1 MRNIGLLIIA
11 NMRNDLRSKTATI
24 VNFSITLM
32 LIGILAAFFGIF
44 LIKPELNS
52 NPPDKDK
59 LELYLGLIMYS
70 ASILGLGIYL
80 NSLGYQSMIK
90 EKSRGN
96 IQSLLATT
104 LNTKNIWMG
113 KSLAVFIPGLILG
126 ELLTL
131 IVLIVINYIYF
142 IPTIGFLFNPW
153 IAVSCFLVVPL
164 MYFCLSLLV
173 YLIGLT
179 GKPANG
185 MLIAQVFLPL
195 ILSGMINLLL
205 HTNILDGTS
214 WPFVLANIGIAALVG
229 IIVVF
234 LKFRLSRERIV
245 LSY

>member
-1 MRNIGLLIIA
+1 MRNISLLIIA
-11 NMRNDLRSKTATI
+11 NMRDNLRLKTVI
-24 VNFSITLM
+24 VGYSGITLM
-32 LIGILAAFFGIF
+32 LVAALTAFFVIF

-52 NPPDKDK
+52 NPPDKVK

-70 ASILGLGIYL
+70 ASILGLGINL
-80 NSLGYQSMIK
+80 NALGYVSLTK

-96 IQSLLATT
+96 IQSLLATP
-104 LNTKNIWMG
+104 LRIKDIWMG
-113 KSLAVFIPGLILG
+113 KSMAVFIPGLILG
-126 ELLTL
+126 EALTL
-131 IVLIVINYIYF
+131 IVLIVVNYIYF

-153 IAVSCFLVVPL
+153 IALNSFLAVPL
-164 MYFCLSLLV
+164 IYFCLSLLV

-205 HTNILDGTS
+205 RINILVGTS
-214 WPFVLANIGIAALVG
+214 WSFTLVNIGIAVIIG
-229 IIVVF
+229 IIVIF
-234 LKFRLSRERIV
+234 LKFRLSKERIV